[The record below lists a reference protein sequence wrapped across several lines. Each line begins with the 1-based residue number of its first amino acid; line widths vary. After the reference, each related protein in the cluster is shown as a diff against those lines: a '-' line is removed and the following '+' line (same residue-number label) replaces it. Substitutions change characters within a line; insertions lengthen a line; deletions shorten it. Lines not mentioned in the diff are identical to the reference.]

1 MKQTNKESLDE
12 SRKILD
18 ALKEMRG
25 GTVLPSHKRMAN
37 DPALI
42 ETFAFNYDKCKA
54 GLTHLDPKVPELILM
69 ALGLAKGAKLTVKV
83 HGNNAYQKG
92 ASIEEISEVLRLVM
106 FYCGASSIL
115 DLSDIFDE
123 IDYE

>member
-1 MKQTNKESLDE
+1 MKQTNEQQLEQSKRILDE
-12 SRKILD
+12 
-18 ALKEMRG
+18 LKQMRG

-42 ETFAFNYDKCKA
+42 ETFAFNYEKCKA
-54 GLTHLDPKVPELILM
+54 DLTHLDPKVPELILM
-69 ALGLAKGAKLTVKV
+69 ALGLAKGAKITVKV
-83 HGNNAYQKG
+83 HGNNAIQKG
-92 ASIEEISEVLRLVM
+92 ATIEEVGEVLRLVM

-115 DLSDIFDE
+115 DLSDLFDE